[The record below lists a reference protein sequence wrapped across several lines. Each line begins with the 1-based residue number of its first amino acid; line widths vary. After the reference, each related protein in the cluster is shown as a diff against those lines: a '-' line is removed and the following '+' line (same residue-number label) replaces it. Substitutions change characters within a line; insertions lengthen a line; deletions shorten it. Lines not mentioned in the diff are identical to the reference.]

1 MQISYLTLAVVL
13 MYYIICCISVR
24 VVRPRVKGEQT
35 IFTALNFELKYVY
48 GWIFFPSDTFS
59 VIPTRIRRGK
69 FK

>member
-1 MQISYLTLAVVL
+1 MQISYLTLALIL

-24 VVRPRVKGEQT
+24 VVRPRVKVSKPF
-35 IFTALNFELKYVY
+35 FTTLNFELKYVY